1 MLARRGFP
9 WFLHSLSFSSDK
21 PIDTVSSLGDSML
34 FASVLRVSDAV
45 RLIFNRRRKR
55 GSMHHLPINL
65 DVRNK
70 VVIVVGGG
78 DVAGRKV
85 LSLIDA
91 GALVTVIAPHLNDA
105 LRQLLAA
112 NRIIHLARNYADG
125 DLAEAFLVIAATD
138 DNAVNRAVAKEARM
152 RSILADIADTPELGS
167 FTMPAVMSR
176 GDLVITVSTSGKSP
190 ALAKKI
196 REELEEVFGIEYGA
210 TLRLLGGIRE
220 KLLTEKG
227 NSAYNK
233 SLLSQLVAHGLPE
246 LIKEKRYD
254 EIDHLL
260 LELFGPGFTTNDL
273 LREEKDHQ

>member
-1 MLARRGFP
+1 M
-9 WFLHSLSFSSDK
+9 HS
-21 PIDTVSSLGDSML
+21 
-34 FASVLRVSDAV
+34 
-45 RLIFNRRRKR
+45 
-55 GSMHHLPINL
+55 LPINL

-85 LSLIDA
+85 LNLIDA
-91 GALVTVIAPHLNDA
+91 GALVTVIAPRLTGV

-112 NRIIHLARNYADG
+112 DRLTHLSRNYADG
-125 DLAEAFLVIAATD
+125 DLTGAFLAIAATD

-152 RSILADIADTPELGS
+152 RCILADIVDTPELSS
-167 FTMPAVMSR
+167 FTMPAAMSR
-176 GDLVITVSTSGKSP
+176 GDLVITVSTGGKSP

-196 REELEEVFGIEYGA
+196 REELEEYFGVEYEA

-233 SLLSQLVAHGLPE
+233 SLLSELVAHGLPE

>member
-1 MLARRGFP
+1 
-9 WFLHSLSFSSDK
+9 
-21 PIDTVSSLGDSML
+21 
-34 FASVLRVSDAV
+34 
-45 RLIFNRRRKR
+45 
-55 GSMHHLPINL
+55 MHNLPINL

-85 LSLIDA
+85 ISLIET
-91 GALVTVIAPHLNDA
+91 GALVTVIAPILTDI
-105 LRQLLAA
+105 LKQLLAVK
-112 NRIIHLARNYADG
+112 RITHLARNYEDG
-125 DLAEAFLVIAATD
+125 DLAGAFLAIAATN
-138 DNAVNRAVAKEARM
+138 DNTVNLAVAKEAGM
-152 RSILADIADTPELGS
+152 RSILADIVDTPELSS
-167 FTMPAVMSR
+167 FTMPAVIRR

-190 ALAKKI
+190 ALAKRI
-196 REELEEVFGIEYGA
+196 REELEGYFGIEYGA
-210 TLRLLGGIRE
+210 NLRLLGGIRE

-233 SLLSQLVAHGLPE
+233 TLLSELVAHGLPE

-260 LELFGPGFTTNDL
+260 LELFGPGFTANDL

>member
-1 MLARRGFP
+1 
-9 WFLHSLSFSSDK
+9 
-21 PIDTVSSLGDSML
+21 
-34 FASVLRVSDAV
+34 
-45 RLIFNRRRKR
+45 
-55 GSMHHLPINL
+55 MHNLPINL

-85 LSLIDA
+85 LNLIDA
-91 GALVTVIAPHLNDA
+91 GALVTVIAPRLTGV

-112 NRIIHLARNYADG
+112 DRLTHLSRNYADG
-125 DLAEAFLVIAATD
+125 DLTGAFLAIAATD

-152 RSILADIADTPELGS
+152 RSILADIVDTPELSS
-167 FTMPAVMSR
+167 FTMPAAMSR
-176 GDLVITVSTSGKSP
+176 GDLVITVSTGGKSP

-196 REELEEVFGIEYGA
+196 RKELEEYFGVEYEA

-233 SLLSQLVAHGLPE
+233 SLLSELVAHGLPE

>member
-1 MLARRGFP
+1 M
-9 WFLHSLSFSSDK
+9 HS
-21 PIDTVSSLGDSML
+21 
-34 FASVLRVSDAV
+34 
-45 RLIFNRRRKR
+45 
-55 GSMHHLPINL
+55 LPINL

-85 LSLIDA
+85 LNLIDA
-91 GALVTVIAPHLNDA
+91 GALVTVIAPRLTGV

-112 NRIIHLARNYADG
+112 DRLTHLSRNYADG
-125 DLAEAFLVIAATD
+125 DLTGAFLAIAATD

-152 RSILADIADTPELGS
+152 RSILADIVDTPELSS
-167 FTMPAVMSR
+167 FTMPAAMSR
-176 GDLVITVSTSGKSP
+176 GDLVITVSTGGKSP

-196 REELEEVFGIEYGA
+196 RKELEEYFGVEYEA

-233 SLLSQLVAHGLPE
+233 SLLSELVAHGLPE